1 MRVNYSEPYRIEAE
15 WHPEAEPR
23 FPGPWT
29 RRTWASAEG
38 FINHNTTSL
47 RNKDHGLVRM
57 KLFELQPDGSE
68 RLILSVNTQTG
79 VENVHQ

>member
-23 FPGPWT
+23 FPGSWIW
-29 RRTWASAEG
+29 RTWASAEG
-38 FINHNTTSL
+38 FINHNTTS
-47 RNKDHGLVRM
+47 RHNKDHGLVSM
-57 KLFELQPDGSE
+57 KLFELQSDGSE

-79 VENVHQ
+79 VENIHA